1 MAGFGFAGFQLGHF
15 QRQAGLGDGGAALL
29 RQLRPGVGAFMAF
42 GAGERGFEQALRQLH
57 GLRQRARRGR
67 GQAGDLLQRE
77 AGHAPFVFGGDFL
90 RVGQVEPGLRL
101 AAVGD
106 GGVAHFKVLA
116 RRFQL
121 LAHGGLE
128 GARQLQAVVRGQ
140 HVEIRLRQARDQLLG
155 GGLPLHFGQRHLA
168 LALRG
173 GDAVGRAVQRLAGV
187 EVETALGET
196 AGVVDGA
203 QVHIQMRARNVAAQP
218 RLRQQPRARL
228 PRPGARRL
236 QLRLGGLQGGVVLA
250 RGIVQGHE

>member
-1 MAGFGFAGFQLGHF
+1 M
-15 QRQAGLGDGGAALL
+15 
-29 RQLRPGVGAFMAF
+29 
-42 GAGERGFEQALRQLH
+42 
-57 GLRQRARRGR
+57 
-67 GQAGDLLQRE
+67 
-77 AGHAPFVFGGDFL
+77 
-90 RVGQVEPGLRL
+90 
-101 AAVGD
+101 
-106 GGVAHFKVLA
+106 
-116 RRFQL
+116 
-121 LAHGGLE
+121 
-128 GARQLQAVVRGQ
+128 RGQ

-155 GGLPLHFGQRHLA
+155 GSLPLHFGQRHLA

-203 QVHIQMRARNVAAQP
+203 QVHIQMRARDVAAQP